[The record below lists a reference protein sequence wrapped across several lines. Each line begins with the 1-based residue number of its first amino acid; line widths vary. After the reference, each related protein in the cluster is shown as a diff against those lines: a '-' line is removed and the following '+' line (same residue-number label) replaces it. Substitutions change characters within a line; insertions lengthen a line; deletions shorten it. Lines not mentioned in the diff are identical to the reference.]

1 MKTHTVRLK
10 QDNML
15 CHRCLLNVAQGLGR
29 LSSIQEFD
37 IDLETKRIKVIYN
50 DSSIT
55 RRDVQKT
62 VNDAILRGV
71 KIKS

>member
-29 LSSIQEFD
+29 LSAVQEFD
-37 IDLETKRIKVIYN
+37 IDLETKRIKVVYN
-50 DSSIT
+50 DSSTT
-55 RRDVQKT
+55 RQVIQRT

-71 KIKS
+71 RIKS